1 LLNLGGLFEWS
12 NNRKFTGET
21 PLSSIKKK
29 APKLS
34 VGPLFIRIQLPLQL
48 LDKMTAD
55 LLTLDTVHA
64 YLVSKKIISPDEP
77 VEVEVLTGGVSNIVL
92 AISTTHKKMV
102 LKQALAELLVAQK
115 WEADQRRAIV
125 EAHAIELFH
134 MLSPNQVPQLLFLDS
149 ERFILILERVP
160 AGSLVWRT
168 SLLDGQIDPDVAS
181 VLGTTLAQ
189 WHNFGEYDELAR
201 TKFMEDSLFEQ
212 LRIDPFYRFVS
223 QKNEALKP
231 IIERLI
237 NELVGDQT
245 TIVHGDFSP
254 KNIMVGVDNQVY
266 ILDFE
271 VTHVGNPIFD
281 LAFLLAHLLCK
292 KFRTDE
298 PIEKELLSRSANQFY
313 SSYELIRPIAPSLS
327 LHTALV
333 ALARVEGKSP
343 VDYLNA
349 DRQEALVNYTKNH
362 LLSGLGV
369 SIADF
374 FQGSHK

>member
-1 LLNLGGLFEWS
+1 
-12 NNRKFTGET
+12 
-21 PLSSIKKK
+21 
-29 APKLS
+29 
-34 VGPLFIRIQLPLQL
+34 
-48 LDKMTAD
+48 
-55 LLTLDTVHA
+55 
-64 YLVSKKIISPDEP
+64 
-77 VEVEVLTGGVSNIVL
+77 
-92 AISTTHKKMV
+92 
-102 LKQALAELLVAQK
+102 
-115 WEADQRRAIV
+115 
-125 EAHAIELFH
+125 
-134 MLSPNQVPQLLFLDS
+134 
-149 ERFILILERVP
+149 
-160 AGSLVWRT
+160 
-168 SLLDGQIDPDVAS
+168 
-181 VLGTTLAQ
+181 
-189 WHNFGEYDELAR
+189 
-201 TKFMEDSLFEQ
+201 
-212 LRIDPFYRFVS
+212 
-223 QKNEALKP
+223 
-231 IIERLI
+231 
-237 NELVGDQT
+237 
-245 TIVHGDFSP
+245 
-254 KNIMVGVDNQVY
+254 MVGVDNQVY

-362 LLSGLGV
+362 LVSGLGV